1 MEPIGQ
7 TGYDRTVE
15 PRDRRDLP
23 SYSPLEAA
31 HSLALA
37 ASTVRVW
44 SVGLKYQ
51 QGGQQKFMR
60 PLIAPAQSK
69 PLTLSFW
76 NLVEV
81 YVLATIRRKHEVSM
95 PKVRTALS
103 YVKNELGVSRPLIGQ
118 DFFTDGAHL
127 FVERYGKLINASKH
141 GQEAM
146 ESVLRSSLER
156 IERDEQG
163 LALRIY
169 PWLHEPATE
178 PRVVE
183 IDPFR
188 AAGRLVIANTGI
200 PTEALA
206 ERWRAGESIE
216 ELAADYD
223 LKKDQIE
230 AALRWE
236 QCGLAA

>member
-1 MEPIGQ
+1 MAEQ
-7 TGYDRTVE
+7 
-15 PRDRRDLP
+15 RDRRDLP
-23 SYSPLEAA
+23 SYGLQEAA
-31 HSLALA
+31 RCLALP

-44 SVGLKYQ
+44 SVGLPYRS
-51 QGGQQKFMR
+51 GGQEKFMR
-60 PLIAPAQSK
+60 PLITPAQPT

-95 PKVRTALS
+95 PKVRTALG
-103 YVKNELGVSRPLIGQ
+103 YVKHELGVSRPLIGQ

-141 GQEAM
+141 GQAAM
-146 ESVLRSSLER
+146 ESVLRESLER
-156 IERDEQG
+156 IERDEKG
-163 LALRIY
+163 LALRLY
-169 PWLHEPATE
+169 PWLHEPGSE

-188 AAGRLVIANTGI
+188 AAGRLVIAKTGI

-206 ERWRAGESIE
+206 ERWRAGETIE

-223 LKKDQIE
+223 LPKDQIE

>member
-1 MEPIGQ
+1 ME
-7 TGYDRTVE
+7 T
-15 PRDRRDLP
+15 RDRRDLP
-23 SYSPLEAA
+23 SYGLMEAA
-31 HSLALA
+31 RSLALP

-44 SVGLKYQ
+44 SVGLPYRS
-51 QGGQQKFMR
+51 GGQDKFMR
-60 PLIAPAQSK
+60 PLIAPAKAS

-95 PKVRTALS
+95 PKVRSALG
-103 YVKNELGVSRPLIGQ
+103 YVKHELGVPRPLIGQ
-118 DFFTDGAHL
+118 DFFTDGVHL

-146 ESVLRSSLER
+146 ESVLRESLER
-156 IERDEQG
+156 IERDEKG
-163 LALRIY
+163 LALRLY
-169 PWLHEPATE
+169 PWLHEPARE
-178 PRVVE
+178 PRLVE

-188 AAGRLVIANTGI
+188 AAGRLVIAKTGI

-206 ERWRAGESIE
+206 ERWRAGETIE

-223 LKKDQIE
+223 LQKDQIE